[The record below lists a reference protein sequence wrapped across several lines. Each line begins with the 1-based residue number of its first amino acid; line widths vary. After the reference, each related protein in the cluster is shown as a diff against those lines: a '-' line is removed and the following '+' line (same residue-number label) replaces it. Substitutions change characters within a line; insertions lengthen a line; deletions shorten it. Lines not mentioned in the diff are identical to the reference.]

1 MTTLETPKPVTP
13 TGKTVHK
20 EAVDKVVSK
29 EVVDN
34 TLSSTSVK
42 VKNITFNDLF
52 LESGC
57 IKPGETGLATAAERS
72 NLLGSYLE
80 EA

>member
-34 TLSSTSVK
+34 
-42 VKNITFNDLF
+42 TFNDLF